1 MAGNLPALF
10 ARLSRWPGGPWLF
23 TRMVCLKAPYFGSI
37 RPRITALQ
45 PGRCEAF
52 FDDRRAVHN
61 HIGTVHAIALCNIA
75 ELVAGLMVDASTPA
89 GMRWIPKG
97 MQVQYLKKAQGRI
110 TASAVL
116 EQPIQRDAGAHELPV
131 SVLLHNRA
139 GELVCRAVI
148 TCWISP
154 APHR

>member
-1 MAGNLPALF
+1 MTGNLPALF
-10 ARLSRWPGGPWLF
+10 ARLGRWPGGQWLF
-23 TRMVCLKAPYFGSI
+23 TRLVCLKAPYFGSI

-75 ELVAGLMVDASTPA
+75 ELVMGLMVDASTPP

-97 MQVQYLKKAQGRI
+97 MQVEYLKKAQGRI
-110 TASAVL
+110 HASTVL
-116 EQPIQRDAGAHELPV
+116 AAPIQPQADGYELPV
-131 SVLLHNRA
+131 TVLLHNPA
-139 GELVCRAVI
+139 GELVCRALI

-154 APHR
+154 ARTR